1 MADSNSADPT
11 SYIGIEI
18 STTFY
23 AVSGR
28 FFLRVRISATFLFP
42 VKVQVKDSESQTPNF
57 LFTFNGDYG
66 SIVYIW
72 LF

>member
-1 MADSNSADPT
+1 MADSNSNSADPT

-42 VKVQVKDSESQTPNF
+42 AKVQVSRIPPISYSPLTVTMA
-57 LFTFNGDYG
+57 L
-66 SIVYIW
+66 
-72 LF
+72 